1 MDLLEAHAADAPT
14 PAAASRAMSE
24 WQVQPAQARKERQAN
39 KKPAWRV
46 AADHAWER
54 SGARFMMQ
62 QLAEKEDPPPYLLLV
77 VLTGLPGSGK
87 SLLAA
92 QLRARGFSL
101 VCQDSRWDQD
111 KRARTP

>member
-1 MDLLEAHAADAPT
+1 
-14 PAAASRAMSE
+14 MSE

-62 QLAEKEDPPPYLLLV
+62 QLAEKEDPPPLL
-77 VLTGLPGSGK
+77 TARRTDGLPGSGK
-87 SLLAA
+87 SLQPPSCELEA
-92 QLRARGFSL
+92 
-101 VCQDSRWDQD
+101 SR
-111 KRARTP
+111 